1 MQIVKDYRENKE
13 LRDSF
18 NELAKKVFNLEF
30 EEWYRNGFWN
40 EKYIPFSVVIDGKVV
55 ANVSV
60 NKCDMNY
67 NGEVL
72 KLIQLG
78 TVMTAPD
85 YRGNGYAGMLMN
97 EIMKE
102 YEGKADGMYLYAND
116 TVLEFYPKFG
126 FHKKTEFQYSKHVKN
141 ITNDVTEKIPMETPE
156 DWAGMVDIMKTKA
169 QCGNMTL
176 NGNEDLFMFYLSQFM
191 KENVYYISSLD
202 THVIAEID
210 GDTLMIHAIFG
221 EAAIDDVIAS
231 FGSRI
236 RNVILFFTPVDITG
250 YEEKVVEEEDTTFF
264 VKGKAFETLGDYKFM
279 FQAIAH
285 A

>member
-78 TVMTAPD
+78 TVMTDPD

-221 EAAIDDVIAS
+221 EAATDDVIAS

>member
-1 MQIVKDYRENKE
+1 
-13 LRDSF
+13 
-18 NELAKKVFNLEF
+18 
-30 EEWYRNGFWN
+30 
-40 EKYIPFSVVIDGKVV
+40 
-55 ANVSV
+55 
-60 NKCDMNY
+60 
-67 NGEVL
+67 
-72 KLIQLG
+72 
-78 TVMTAPD
+78 
-85 YRGNGYAGMLMN
+85 
-97 EIMKE
+97 
-102 YEGKADGMYLYAND
+102 
-116 TVLEFYPKFG
+116 
-126 FHKKTEFQYSKHVKN
+126 
-141 ITNDVTEKIPMETPE
+141 
-156 DWAGMVDIMKTKA
+156 
-169 QCGNMTL
+169 MTL

-250 YEEKVVEEEDTTFF
+250 YEEKVVEEEDITFF
-264 VKGKAFETLGDYKFM
+264 VKGKAFEALGDYKFM

>member
-78 TVMTAPD
+78 TVMTDPD

>member
-97 EIMKE
+97 E
-102 YEGKADGMYLYAND
+102 
-116 TVLEFYPKFG
+116 
-126 FHKKTEFQYSKHVKN
+126 N

>member
-1 MQIVKDYRENKE
+1 MQIVKDYRENKK

-78 TVMTAPD
+78 TVMTEPD

-156 DWAGMVDIMKTKA
+156 DWAGMVDIMKTRT

-250 YEEKVVEEEDTTFF
+250 YKEKVVEEEDTTFF
-264 VKGKAFETLGDYKFM
+264 VKGKAFETLGNYKFM
-279 FQAIAH
+279 FQVIAH

>member
-78 TVMTAPD
+78 TVMTDPD

-169 QCGNMTL
+169 RCGNMTL